1 MGKRPSSILKRAQQN
16 EPRPGKKQKT
26 KSSGGGGPEQP
37 RPQQRQQGGG
47 GGGGGSGSSRQA
59 AAAGLR
65 PTSAVHSQAAFAVRR
80 LLEADERK
88 RGGVSLKSLTLAP
101 HITAKKATYAVT
113 VETLKHLPVLLPL
126 LERTQLVEQ
135 GRGLTQSVALVL
147 AYEILWGE
155 GLRSTGLAERA
166 VLARKVGGGM
176 VGWAAGHVDAC
187 WVEHR
192 SNICLLGPGW
202 QVGWLTRRCW
212 TAPICRLTW
221 RRRCSSC

>member
-1 MGKRPSSILKRAQQN
+1 MSILKRAQQS
-16 EPRPGKKQKT
+16 EPRPGKKHKT
-26 KSSGGGGPEQP
+26 KSSVGGGTEQP
-37 RPQQRQQGGG
+37 PPQQRQK
-47 GGGGGSGSSRQA
+47 GGGGGSRQAA

-113 VETLKHLPVLLPL
+113 VETLKHLPVLMPL

-147 AYEILWGE
+147 AFELLWGE
-155 GLRSTGLAERA
+155 GLRPTGLAERA
-166 VLARKVGGGM
+166 VLARQVCVWAAGWGGLAL
-176 VGWAAGHVDAC
+176 VGWAPEKHVAAGSQAGRQLDQLGVC
-187 WVEHR
+187 WAV
-192 SNICLLGPGW
+192 
-202 QVGWLTRRCW
+202 T
-212 TAPICRLTW
+212 TCRLT
-221 RRRCSSC
+221 